1 MDTFFDYYFHETIF
15 HSMDK
20 FQQSS
25 FYSRCNVCLSENQ
38 ENRGRLKLAR
48 LSLAETVRETE
59 IFRLLITIEPWLLG
73 SPRPRKTFSLCANSR
88 YSAKKQDSL
97 ASHGTRYVDTN
108 ETKFRIEKLLPSA
121 LNRDFHAVEIVLT
134 RVSYSSH

>member
-73 SPRPRKTFSLCANSR
+73 SPRPRETFSYARIRVIPQKSR
-88 YSAKKQDSL
+88 IVSRVTA
-97 ASHGTRYVDTN
+97 RDT
-108 ETKFRIEKLLPSA
+108 
-121 LNRDFHAVEIVLT
+121 
-134 RVSYSSH
+134 